1 MKKIFL
7 IKLKKQDER
16 IYFQKNHF
24 IIFDDDEIYLK
35 TL

>member
-16 IYFQKNHF
+16 IYFQKNRF
-24 IIFDDDEIYLK
+24 LIFDDDEIHLK
-35 TL
+35 IL